1 MTEFIIIR
9 MKDILISH
17 QDFNAT
23 FLNQE
28 KTMYALCSHCVHP
41 PILPCLPGLQCTK
54 RFNVERSDHA
64 KNEILVTRFSIIHSL
79 QLILFQTEGNINQK
93 ETYIF

>member
-64 KNEILVTRFSIIHSL
+64 KNEIFVTRSSIIHSL
-79 QLILFQTEGNINQK
+79 QSILCQTEGNINQK